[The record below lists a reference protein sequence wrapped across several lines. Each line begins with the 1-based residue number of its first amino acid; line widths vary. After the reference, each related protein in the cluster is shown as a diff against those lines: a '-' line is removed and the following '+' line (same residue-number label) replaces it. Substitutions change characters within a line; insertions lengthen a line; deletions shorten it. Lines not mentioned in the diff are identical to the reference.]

1 MLNINNMLI
10 NQYFKPSVP
19 GYCPCTSVF
28 YRRVCFIMAGSNYQ
42 NFGAKQT
49 SDFNQIVF
57 YTPIMKV
64 DFMCLIFLFFNE
76 YTDENKIIIMII
88 LDTNLNACVRCVT
101 LISYNI
107 IVYRMYSVRSA
118 WDIGCV
124 TLALRSTTSTCFS
137 TVVCSQVCD
146 PPPTRIRR
154 IWSCCI

>member
-42 NFGAKQT
+42 KFGAKQK

-101 LISYNI
+101 LISNTPATLY
-107 IVYRMYSVRSA
+107 
-118 WDIGCV
+118 IGC
-124 TLALRSTTSTCFS
+124 
-137 TVVCSQVCD
+137 TVYVQ
-146 PPPTRIRR
+146 PGT
-154 IWSCCI
+154 